1 MRTIKYTTRFKRDY
15 KRTKKSA
22 HHAVTLDTELL
33 AIVNLLAADILL
45 PLSCRDHSLINNWKD
60 HRDCHIKPDL
70 ILIYRKPDSDTLELV
85 RLGSHSQL
93 GL

>member
-1 MRTIKYTTRFKRDY
+1 
-15 KRTKKSA
+15 
-22 HHAVTLDTELL
+22 
-33 AIVNLLAADILL
+33 
-45 PLSCRDHSLINNWKD
+45 LITHFGEWTD

-70 ILIYRKPDSDTLELV
+70 ILIYRKPDDEHLDLV